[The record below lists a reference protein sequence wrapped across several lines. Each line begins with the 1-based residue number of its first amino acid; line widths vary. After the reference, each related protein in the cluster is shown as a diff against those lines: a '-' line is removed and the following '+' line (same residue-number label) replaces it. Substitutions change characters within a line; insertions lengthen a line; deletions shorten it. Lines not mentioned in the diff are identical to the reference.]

1 MELADLLDRC
11 RQGDELAW
19 EALVRRYQARVYGL
33 AYHYLRDPEEARDV
47 AQEIFVRVYRKLGS
61 YRDEHATFLPWM
73 LRVGRN
79 VCIDHLRRA
88 KARPADAGQPLDD
101 APEII
106 DPGPTPEGAWE
117 ADSSKQLV
125 HRALQRLS
133 GASREI
139 ILLKEIQGLRF
150 DEIASMLDI
159 PLGTVKS
166 RSNRARLELARAVMA
181 LGGPQR
187 VGTSI

>member
-11 RQGDELAW
+11 RRGDELAW

-61 YRDEHATFLPWM
+61 YHDENATFLPWM

-88 KARPADAGQPLDD
+88 KSRPADSGQPLDD

-106 DPGPTPEGAWE
+106 DPAPTPERAWE
-117 ADSSKQLV
+117 ADVSKQLV
-125 HRALQRLS
+125 HRALQRQI
-133 GASREI
+133 GTKRI
-139 ILLKEIQGLRF
+139 IAEQPG
-150 DEIASMLDI
+150 
-159 PLGTVKS
+159 V
-166 RSNRARLELARAVMA
+166 VV
-181 LGGPQR
+181 
-187 VGTSI
+187 VGQ

>member
-11 RQGDELAW
+11 RRGDELAW
-19 EALVRRYQARVYGL
+19 EALVRRYQARIYGL

-61 YRDEHATFLPWM
+61 YRDEQSTFLPWM

-88 KARPADAGQPLDD
+88 KARPADSGQPLED

-106 DPGPTPEGAWE
+106 DPGPTPERTME
-117 ADSSKQLV
+117 SDSSKQLV
-125 HRALQRLS
+125 DRALQRLS

-139 ILLKEIQGLRF
+139 ILLKEIMVKRGARRRPVRSCTTCFRNPVNFRSKPGLF
-150 DEIASMLDI
+150 L
-159 PLGTVKS
+159 PT
-166 RSNRARLELARAVMA
+166 
-181 LGGPQR
+181 
-187 VGTSI
+187 